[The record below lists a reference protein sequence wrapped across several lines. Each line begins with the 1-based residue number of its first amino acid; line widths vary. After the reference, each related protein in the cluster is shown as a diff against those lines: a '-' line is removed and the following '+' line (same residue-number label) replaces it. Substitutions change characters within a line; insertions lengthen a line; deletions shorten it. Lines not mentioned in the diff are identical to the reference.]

1 MKFQEE
7 RRTITATQLNRKTS
21 QNLVSKQVKI
31 YLIFHI
37 QNNISYDMNH
47 INVECECK
55 LKFYFRRAKER
66 KITKRKSDG
75 EGADDQNEGSLSP
88 QSYTS

>member
-1 MKFQEE
+1 
-7 RRTITATQLNRKTS
+7 
-21 QNLVSKQVKI
+21 
-31 YLIFHI
+31 
-37 QNNISYDMNH
+37 MNH
-47 INVECECK
+47 INGGCECK